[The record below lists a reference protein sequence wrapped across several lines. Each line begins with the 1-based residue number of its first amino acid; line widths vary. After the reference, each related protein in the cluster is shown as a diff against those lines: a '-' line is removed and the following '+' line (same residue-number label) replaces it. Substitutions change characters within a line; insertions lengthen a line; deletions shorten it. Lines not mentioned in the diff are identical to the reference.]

1 MGVNTWSMTFL
12 ATEDCDRVRVTRGG
26 VEDPSGM
33 TTLGMTTE
41 EVETAFRRLLG
52 FSAKKKNIIF

>member
-26 VEDPSGM
+26 VEDSSSGM
-33 TTLGMTTE
+33 TE
-41 EVETAFRRLLG
+41 EVETAFRLLPG
-52 FSAKKKNIIF
+52 FSAKKNKKYDF